1 MKSVTH
7 FLTARNILAVDIH
20 RQSCEKYGSNAMSE
34 GKVQNLVRQFKD
46 GLESVYDKPCS
57 DRPSHND
64 EEVKSVVKTRFL
76 NQGANY
82 TKMELK
88 LSFELF

>member
-7 FLTARNILAVDIH
+7 FLAVDIH
-20 RQSCEKYGSNAMSE
+20 RQSCEKYGFNAMSE
-34 GKVQNLVRQFKD
+34 SKVQNLVRQFKD

-57 DRPSHND
+57 DQPSHND

-76 NQGANY
+76 NQAANY
-82 TKMELK
+82 TKWN
-88 LSFELF
+88 

>member
-1 MKSVTH
+1 MALKAFMT
-7 FLTARNILAVDIH
+7 
-20 RQSCEKYGSNAMSE
+20 
-34 GKVQNLVRQFKD
+34 NLV
-46 GLESVYDKPCS
+46 S

-64 EEVKSVVKTRFL
+64 KEVKSVVKTRFL
-76 NQGANY
+76 NQAANY